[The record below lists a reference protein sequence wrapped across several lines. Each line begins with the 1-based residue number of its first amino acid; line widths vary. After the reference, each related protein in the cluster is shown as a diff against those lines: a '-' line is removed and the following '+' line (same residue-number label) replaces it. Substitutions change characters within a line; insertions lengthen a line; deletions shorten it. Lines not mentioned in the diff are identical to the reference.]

1 MDYCPPAGGGGGA
14 PPPGGFGHQGGCSCC
29 ADAFVDDGEF
39 GSEDLNTYIVRL
51 PPAQP
56 AAARAPPVTRRA
68 LQVSESIR
76 CLNES
81 REGAAKTMFAKGWC
95 HKLAEDPFLES
106 DAVRSPTPSPRAG
119 LLGWLSRIGLGAR
132 RTSS

>member
-1 MDYCPPAGGGGGA
+1 M
-14 PPPGGFGHQGGCSCC
+14 
-29 ADAFVDDGEF
+29 
-39 GSEDLNTYIVRL
+39 
-51 PPAQP
+51 
-56 AAARAPPVTRRA
+56 
-68 LQVSESIR
+68 SESIR

-106 DAVRSPTPSPRAG
+106 DAVRSPTPSLPAPACSNC

>member
-1 MDYCPPAGGGGGA
+1 M
-14 PPPGGFGHQGGCSCC
+14 
-29 ADAFVDDGEF
+29 
-39 GSEDLNTYIVRL
+39 
-51 PPAQP
+51 
-56 AAARAPPVTRRA
+56 TRRA

-95 HKLAEDPFLES
+95 HKLNEDPFLES
-106 DAVRSPTPSPRAG
+106 DAVRSPTPSPRVG

>member
-1 MDYCPPAGGGGGA
+1 M
-14 PPPGGFGHQGGCSCC
+14 
-29 ADAFVDDGEF
+29 
-39 GSEDLNTYIVRL
+39 
-51 PPAQP
+51 
-56 AAARAPPVTRRA
+56 TRRA

-106 DAVRSPTPSPRAG
+106 DAVRAPTPSLPRR
-119 LLGWLSRIGLGAR
+119 LLGWLSRIGLGAQDEQLIITVEFTAAVKLKSITIVGSVETDSNPADLKVFLNR
-132 RTSS
+132 DDVDFDVRSFFCAPRAAHRSSHS

>member
-1 MDYCPPAGGGGGA
+1 MEGAPPPPPGGGGGA
-14 PPPGGFGHQGGCSCC
+14 PPPPGGFAHQGGCSCC

-39 GSEDLNTYIVRL
+39 GSEDLNTYIVRCT
-51 PPAQP
+51 PSRSQRS
-56 AAARAPPVTRRA
+56 ARDAPR

-95 HKLAEDPFLES
+95 HKLNEDPFLES

>member
-1 MDYCPPAGGGGGA
+1 M
-14 PPPGGFGHQGGCSCC
+14 
-29 ADAFVDDGEF
+29 
-39 GSEDLNTYIVRL
+39 
-51 PPAQP
+51 
-56 AAARAPPVTRRA
+56 TRRA

-106 DAVRSPTPSPRAG
+106 DAVRAPTPS
-119 LLGWLSRIGLGAR
+119 LSRRPAR
-132 RTSS
+132 LAD

>member
-1 MDYCPPAGGGGGA
+1 M
-14 PPPGGFGHQGGCSCC
+14 
-29 ADAFVDDGEF
+29 
-39 GSEDLNTYIVRL
+39 
-51 PPAQP
+51 
-56 AAARAPPVTRRA
+56 
-68 LQVSESIR
+68 SESIR